1 MSTLRDE
8 YYELHASVCKGLADP
23 KRLLI
28 LDALREGERSVNEIC
43 ELADL
48 PQSNVSQH
56 LAVLREKGLVV
67 ARRDGQRV
75 YYAVASGKINQA
87 LDLLLEV
94 MRDNVIARAG

>member
-1 MSTLRDE
+1 M
-8 YYELHASVCKGLADP
+8 
-23 KRLLI
+23 
-28 LDALREGERSVNEIC
+28 NEIC

-67 ARRDGQRV
+67 ARREGQRV
-75 YYAVASGKINQA
+75 YYDVASDKINQA

-94 MRDNVIARAG
+94 MRDNVISRAG

>member
-28 LDALREGERSVNEIC
+28 LDALREGERSVTEIC

-67 ARRDGQRV
+67 TRREGQRV
-75 YYAVASGKINQA
+75 FYAVASDKINQA

-94 MRDNVIARAG
+94 MRDNVIARTG

>member
-28 LDALREGERSVNEIC
+28 LDALRDEEKSVSEIC
-43 ELADL
+43 ELTDL

-56 LAVLREKGLVV
+56 LAVMRDKGLVV
-67 ARRDGQRV
+67 ARREGQRV
-75 YYAVASGKINQA
+75 YYAVTSDKINQA

-94 MRDNVIARAG
+94 MRDHVVARAG

>member
-1 MSTLRDE
+1 MPTLRDE

-28 LDALREGERSVNEIC
+28 LDALRDGEKSVSEIC
-43 ELADL
+43 ELTEL

-56 LAVLREKGLVV
+56 LAVMRNKGLVTS
-67 ARRDGQRV
+67 RREGQWV
-75 YYAVASGKINQA
+75 FYAVSSEKINAA

-94 MRDNVIARAG
+94 MRDQVVARAG

>member
-28 LDALREGERSVNEIC
+28 LDALREGERSVNDIC
-43 ELADL
+43 EVADL
-48 PQSNVSQH
+48 PQTNVSQH

-75 YYAVASGKINQA
+75 YYAVASKKINQA

-94 MRDNVIARAG
+94 MRDNVISRAG